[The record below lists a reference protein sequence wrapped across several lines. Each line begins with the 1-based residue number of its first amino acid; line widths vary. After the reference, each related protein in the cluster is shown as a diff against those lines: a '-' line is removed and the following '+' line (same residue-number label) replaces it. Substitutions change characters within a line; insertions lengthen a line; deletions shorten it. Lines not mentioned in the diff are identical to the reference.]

1 MLMVFSGVFYI
12 GARHHIYIISNPHG
26 NPKIRIVKTPWF
38 REWDT
43 YHNCSIN
50 MWQKLDLNQ

>member
-1 MLMVFSGVFYI
+1 MVFSGAFYI

-26 NPKIRIVKTPWF
+26 NSEIRIVKTPWL

-43 YHNCSIN
+43 YHTCSIN
-50 MWQKLDLNQ
+50 MWQKLDPVLP